1 MRSKENPTR
10 LQWVDALRILAAF
23 AVVVVH
29 VSAPIV
35 LQTDLGSIQWWIGNV
50 VDSSVRWC
58 VPVFVLISG
67 ALLLDPAKEE
77 NFLIFYQKRAGKL
90 LVPLVFWSSVYF
102 AFRYCLGE
110 ALTTKRIARDIV
122 AGRPYYHLWYL
133 YMVAGLYIFTPFL
146 RTYVRASSPKERSLL
161 ITLTLLLSSLFSFL
175 SYFYL
180 EGQETIL
187 TLFIPYIGYYLC
199 GYQIRSMKEV
209 KTSSRSLLTLI
220 LISLALISLG
230 TFYLVDLYGLD
241 KGLFLYDFVSPPV
254 VLMSVA
260 LFSLVRKMNFPGFL
274 EGAIRQVAPTAL
286 GIYVIHPIVINR
298 LGMIGL
304 SSTSFTPLLSIP
316 LVSMAAFV
324 LSCLATL
331 VMSHIPYVRKTV
343 S

>member
-1 MRSKENPTR
+1 VSKENSAR
-10 LQWVDALRILAAF
+10 LQWVDTLRILAAF

-35 LQTDLGSIQWWIGNV
+35 VQTELGSIQWWIGNV
-50 VDSSVRWC
+50 ADASVRWS

-67 ALLLDPAKEE
+67 ALLLDPTKEE
-77 NFLIFYQKRAGKL
+77 SFLIFYQKRAGKL
-90 LVPLVFWSSVYF
+90 LVPLVFWSSVYL
-102 AFRYCLGE
+102 AFRYHLGE
-110 ALTTKRIARDIV
+110 ELTAKKVATDIL

-146 RTYVRASSPKERSLL
+146 RTYVRASSQKERSLL
-161 ITLTLLLSSLFSFL
+161 IALTLLLSSLFSFL

-187 TLFIPYIGYYLC
+187 TIFIPYIGYYLC

-209 KTSSRSLLTLI
+209 KASARALWTLI
-220 LISLALISLG
+220 LMSLVLISLG
-230 TFYLVDLYGLD
+230 TFTLVDLFGLD

-254 VLMSVA
+254 VFMSVA
-260 LFSLVRKMNFPGFL
+260 LFSLLRKMNFPGFL
-274 EGAIRQVAPTAL
+274 KGAIRQVAPTAL

-298 LGMIGL
+298 LGTIGL
-304 SSTSFTPLLSIP
+304 SSTSFTPLVSIP
-316 LVSMAAFV
+316 LVSMVAFL

-331 VMSHIPYVRKTV
+331 VMSRIPYVRKTV

>member
-1 MRSKENPTR
+1 LFKENSTN
-10 LQWVDALRILAAF
+10 LQWVDTLRILAAF
-23 AVVVVH
+23 AVVLLH

-35 LQTDLGSIQWWIGNV
+35 LQTDLGSIQWWIGNIA
-50 VDSSVRWC
+50 DSSVRWC

-67 ALLLDPAKEE
+67 ALLLDPTKEE
-77 NFLIFYQKRAGKL
+77 SLSIFYQKRAKKL
-90 LVPLVFWSSVYF
+90 LVPLVFWSLVYF
-102 AFRYCLGE
+102 VFRHRLSE
-110 ALTTKRIARDIV
+110 ELTIKKIATDIL

-133 YMVAGLYIFTPFL
+133 YMVAGLYIFTPFF
-146 RTYVRASSPKERSLL
+146 RTYVRASSQEERSLL

-180 EGQETIL
+180 DSQQTIL
-187 TLFIPYIGYYLC
+187 TIFIPYIGYYLC
-199 GYQIRSMKEV
+199 GHQIRSMKEV
-209 KTSSRSLLTLI
+209 KTSSRSLLTVI
-220 LISLALISLG
+220 LMSLVLISLG
-230 TFYLVDLYGLD
+230 TFILVDVYGLD

-260 LFSLVRKMNFPGFL
+260 LFSLVRKTNFPGFL
-274 EGAIRQVAPTAL
+274 KGAIRHVAPTAL
-286 GIYVIHPIVINR
+286 GIYVIHPIIISG

-304 SSTSFTPLLSIP
+304 SSTSFTPFLSIP
-316 LVSMAAFV
+316 LVSIVAFL